1 MLVRFKVT
9 SVDEAS
15 RILTSLQLR
24 LEFTHLVSIGDKD
37 IVSFPRPCNLETL
50 EMPYLR
56 LEFDDIHHL
65 DPQWIHPTWRDLN
78 PLIEFFRSI
87 PDDANI
93 LFHCHMGRSRSTA
106 AALIYAYIK
115 TGSEEDAMKM
125 LLEKRPQA
133 HPNRLMLIIADSI
146 LNSRLL
152 ITAKSILGDRGYYLE
167 SMIPSIEELN
177 ALGLLR

>member
-1 MLVRFKVT
+1 MSIRLKVT

-15 RILTSLQLR
+15 RILTSLKLR

-37 IVSFPRPCNLETL
+37 NISFPRPCNLEAL
-50 EMPYLR
+50 RMPYLR

-65 DPQWIHPTWRDLN
+65 DPQWIHPTWQDLN
-78 PLIEFFRSI
+78 SLIDFLQPI
-87 PDDANI
+87 PDDANV

-115 TGSEEDAMKM
+115 VRSEEAAMRL
-125 LLEKRPQA
+125 LLEKRPEA

-146 LNSRLL
+146 LNSHLL
-152 ITAKSILGDRGYYLE
+152 VAAKSILGDRGYYLE
-167 SMIPSIEELN
+167 PTIPSVEELKY
-177 ALGLLR
+177 LGVTQ

>member
-1 MLVRFKVT
+1 MPIRFTVT
-9 SVDEAS
+9 SVDEAA

-24 LEFTHLVSIGDKD
+24 TEFTHLVSIGDQD
-37 IVSFPRPCNLETL
+37 NISFPRPCNLEAL
-50 EMPYLR
+50 SMPYLR

-65 DPQWIHPTWRDLN
+65 DSQWIHPTWQDVN
-78 PLIEFFRSI
+78 SLIEFLRSI
-87 PDDANI
+87 PGDANV

-106 AALIYAYIK
+106 AALIYACIR

-133 HPNRLMLIIADSI
+133 HPNRLMLMIADSI

-152 ITAKSILGDRGYYLE
+152 VTAKSILGDRGYYLE
-167 SMIPSIEELN
+167 STIPSIEELN